1 MKNISILGSTG
12 SIGLQTLDVIR
23 NNRDEFSVCALTA
36 NSNIDILYR
45 QVLEFK
51 PDIVA
56 ISDYN
61 KYKEFKSSIA
71 SHNKDLKVLYGEDG
85 LAYAATYE
93 KANIVVSA
101 IVGIAGL
108 MPTYSAIAKGKTV
121 ALANKETLVTAGRII
136 TDKVKEC
143 NASIIPVDSEHSA
156 IFQCISKDREF
167 VSKIILTASGGPFRN
182 KTMEELRNVSLPDA
196 LKHPSWNM
204 GKKVTIDSSTL
215 MNKGLEV
222 IEARWLFDMS
232 EENIQVY
239 VHPESIVHSM
249 VEFVDG
255 AILAQLGIP
264 DMKIP
269 IKYSLTYPKRTIA
282 IDSKLDFSKINALNF
297 EKPDMYRFPCLKLAY
312 EALKDGDSSCIVL
325 NGANEVAVNLFLQ
338 RKIKFMDIYSIVAGA
353 LEEHT
358 SLKVNTLE
366 EVFFIDN
373 WSRNIAMEL
382 YKKR

>member
-1 MKNISILGSTG
+1 MKNIAILGSTG
-12 SIGLQTLDVIR
+12 SIGLQTLEVIR

-36 NSNIDILYR
+36 NSNIDILYK

-51 PDIVA
+51 PDIVV
-56 ISDYN
+56 IFDYN
-61 KYKEFKSSIA
+61 KYKEFKSLIA
-71 SHNKDLKVLYGEDG
+71 SHNNDLKVLYGEDG
-85 LAYAATYE
+85 LTYAASYE
-93 KANIVVSA
+93 KADIVVSA

-108 MPTYSAIAKGKTV
+108 KPTYSAIEKGKTV

-136 TDKVKEC
+136 TKKAREC
-143 NASIIPVDSEHSA
+143 SASIIPVDSEHSA
-156 IFQCISKDREF
+156 IFQCIGRDREF
-167 VSKIILTASGGPFRN
+167 VSKIILTASGGPFRK
-182 KTMEELRNVSLPDA
+182 KTLEELKMVSLSDA
-196 LKHPSWNM
+196 LKHPSWSM

-222 IEARWLFDMS
+222 IEARWLFDMAGES
-232 EENIQVY
+232 IQVY
-239 VHPESIVHSM
+239 VHPESIIHSM

-255 AILAQLGIP
+255 AILAQLGVP

-269 IKYSLTYPKRTIA
+269 IKHSLTYPKRTIA
-282 IDSKLDFSKINALNF
+282 VDSKLDFSKINTLNF
-297 EKPDMYRFPCLKLAY
+297 EKPDTHRFPCLKLAY

-338 RKIKFMDIYSIVAGA
+338 GKIQFMEIYSIVAKA
-353 LEEHT
+353 LEKHT
-358 SLKVNTLE
+358 LSEVNTLE
-366 EVFFIDN
+366 EIFYIDN